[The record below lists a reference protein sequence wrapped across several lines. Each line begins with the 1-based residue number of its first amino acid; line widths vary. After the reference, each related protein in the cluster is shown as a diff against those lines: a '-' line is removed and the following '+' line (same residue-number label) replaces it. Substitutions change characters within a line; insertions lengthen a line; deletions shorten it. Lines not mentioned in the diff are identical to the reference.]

1 MLANWIPDRLTPC
14 GFSDAAVSM
23 RAVLRNRLGSEPR
36 REVLALALGKCALET
51 GHWVSMHHF
60 NLGNVKAG
68 EQYIGNYCTFP
79 LNEVIN
85 GKVVWFSPRGRLD
98 RKGGT
103 VVAEHYEDPPGH
115 PQTRMRAYA
124 NLTEGT
130 EAYVSFVAGGR
141 YAVAWGKLLAGD
153 AVAYVAELR
162 AKGYF
167 TASLEDYTKGVV
179 SLQKQFVTKLERL
192 EANDTPLP
200 TVPPTAA
207 VNAVADLRA
216 AATKALGMT
225 DVVGLPGQNLKR
237 FTSED
242 DDPDSGPSVA

>member
-1 MLANWIPDRLTPC
+1 MLAKWIPDKLTPC
-14 GFSDAAVSM
+14 VFSDAAASM
-23 RAVLRNRLGSEPR
+23 RVVLRNLLGDEPR
-36 REVLALALGKCALET
+36 RDALALALGKCALET

-68 EQYIGNYCTFP
+68 EKYEGNYCTFP
-79 LNEVIN
+79 LNEVLN

-103 VVAEHYEDPPGH
+103 VAAERYEDPPGH

-141 YAVAWGKLLAGD
+141 YAAAWTKLLQGD
-153 AVAYVAELR
+153 AVAYVTELR
-162 AKGYF
+162 ARGYF
-167 TASLEDYTKGVV
+167 TAPLQDYVKAVV
-179 SLQKQFVTKLERL
+179 SLQKQFITKLERL

-207 VNAVADLRA
+207 INAVADLKA
-216 AATKALGMT
+216 AATKAMGMT

-237 FTSED
+237 FNAED